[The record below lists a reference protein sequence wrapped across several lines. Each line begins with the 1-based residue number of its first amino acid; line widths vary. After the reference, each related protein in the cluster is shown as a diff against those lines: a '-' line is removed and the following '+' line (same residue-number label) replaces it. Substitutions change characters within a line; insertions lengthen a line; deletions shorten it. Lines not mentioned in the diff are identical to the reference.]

1 MKSKLALLSFML
13 MFVFVVT
20 ACSGGKNNSSPS
32 ESPSASKPAESAAS
46 ETPTSSS
53 STPPELKEAKI
64 TFLNTKGEIQTQL
77 EEAVKVFNQDYPA
90 ITVEI
95 LAVPAGSSPF
105 ERASQLYAA
114 GNPATILM
122 LDPSDV
128 SKFKDRILDLSGE
141 KWVPDAIENSL
152 TKEDGKVLD
161 FPFAVEGFA
170 YIYNK
175 KVLDAA
181 VSGSFDPATIKTR
194 SDLKNLFAQIEASG
208 KKAIHVS
215 PMDWSLAAHFLNFM
229 YADQSKDYA
238 QVEKFITDL
247 KAGNANLAGNTV
259 FNGLID
265 TFDLMK
271 EHNNAKDKPLT
282 PVYETGPEALAK
294 GEVGL
299 WFMGNWA
306 WPNIKGFDASG
317 EYGFLPVPI
326 SDNAD
331 DYGNTQIATAVTK
344 RLVLDKENATTD
356 QQAAAKKFLE
366 WLVYEQNGQ
375 DFLVNKANIIPAFNS
390 ITLEPQDP
398 LAKSIKSYM
407 AKGAMVVGMT
417 TLPADHWSKVGASM
431 QKYLAGASDR
441 TALAKAIEAYWKSA
455 K

>member
-1 MKSKLALLSFML
+1 MKRKFTWLSLMLVLVLA
-13 MFVFVVT
+13 VT
-20 ACSGGKNNSSPS
+20 ACGSGKSNTTES
-32 ESPSASKPAESAAS
+32 ESPSASKPAESSMAAS
-46 ETPTSSS
+46 PSASAA
-53 STPPELKEAKI
+53 PELKEAKI
-64 TFLNTKGEIQTQL
+64 TFLNTKGEVQTQL

-90 ITVEI
+90 ITVEV

-128 SKFKDRILDLSGE
+128 TKFKDRILDLSGE
-141 KWVPDAIENSL
+141 KWVADAIDNSL
-152 TKEDGKVLD
+152 TKDDGKVLD

-181 VSGSFDPATIKTR
+181 VGGSFDPASIKTR
-194 SDLKNLFAQIEASG
+194 TDLKNLFAKIEASG
-208 KKAIHVS
+208 KKAIHIS

-247 KAGNANLAGNTV
+247 KAGTANLAGNKV
-259 FNGLID
+259 FNGLMD

-271 EHNNAKDKPLT
+271 EHNNSKANPLT
-282 PVYETGPEALAK
+282 PVYETGPEVLAK

-306 WPNIKGFDASG
+306 WPNIKSFDASG

-344 RLVLDKENATTD
+344 RLVLDKEQATPEE
-356 QQAAAKKFLE
+356 QAAAKKFLE
-366 WLVYEQNGQ
+366 WLVYENNGQ

-390 ITLEPQDP
+390 VTLEPQDP
-398 LAKSIKSYM
+398 LAKSIKDYM
-407 AKGAMVVGMT
+407 SKGSMVVGMT
-417 TLPADHWSKVGASM
+417 TLPADHWSKVGAPM
-431 QKYLAGASDR
+431 QKYLANASDR
-441 TALAKAIEAYWKSA
+441 AELTKSIEAYWKTV

>member
-1 MKSKLALLSFML
+1 MKRKLSWLSFML
-13 MFVFVVT
+13 VLVLTVT
-20 ACSGGKNNSSPS
+20 ACSGKNNNTAS
-32 ESPSASKPAESAAS
+32 ESPSASKPAESATSEAPSSAS
-46 ETPTSSS
+46 AAS
-53 STPPELKEAKI
+53 ELKEAKI

-90 ITVEI
+90 ITIEI
-95 LAVPAGSSPF
+95 LAVPAGASPF

-128 SKFKDRILDLSGE
+128 MKFKDRILDLSGE

-152 TKEDGKVLD
+152 TKEGAKVLD

-181 VSGSFDPATIKTR
+181 VGGSFDPAMIKTR
-194 SDLKNLFAQIEASG
+194 SDLKNLFTQIEASG
-208 KKAIHVS
+208 KKAIHIS
-215 PMDWSLAAHFLNFM
+215 PMDWSLAAHFLNSL

-238 QVEKFITDL
+238 QVEKFISDL
-247 KAGNANLAGNTV
+247 KTGNADLANNAV

-265 TFDLMK
+265 TFDLMIK
-271 EHNNAKDKPLT
+271 HNNAKDKPLT
-282 PVYETGPEALAK
+282 PVYESGPEALAK

-306 WPNIKGFDASG
+306 WPNIKGFDAAG
-317 EYGFLPVPI
+317 EYGFLPVMI

-331 DYGNTQIATAVTK
+331 DYGNTQIATAITK
-344 RLVLDKENATTD
+344 RLVLDKDKATPE

-366 WLVYEQNGQ
+366 WLVYEKNGQ

-417 TLPADHWSKVGASM
+417 SLPADHWSKVGASM
-431 QKYLAGASDR
+431 QKYLAGKSDR
-441 TALAKAIEAYWKSA
+441 AALAKDIEAYWKSA

>member
-1 MKSKLALLSFML
+1 MKRKSAWLSL
-13 MFVFVVT
+13 ILVLVLTVT
-20 ACSGGKNNSSPS
+20 ACSGGKNNSS
-32 ESPSASKPAESAAS
+32 ESSPASKPAESAAS
-46 ETPTSSS
+46 ETPSSS
-53 STPPELKEAKI
+53 SSAAPELKEAKI
-64 TFLNTKGEIQTQL
+64 TFLNTKGEIQSQL
-77 EEAVKVFNQDYPA
+77 EEAVKVFTQDYPA
-90 ITVEI
+90 ITVEV

-141 KWVPDAIENSL
+141 KWVPDTIENSL
-152 TKEDGKVLD
+152 TKEDGMVLD

-175 KVLDAA
+175 QVLDAA
-181 VSGSFDPATIKTR
+181 VGGSFDPATIKTR

-208 KKAIHVS
+208 KKAIHIS
-215 PMDWSLAAHFLNFM
+215 PMDWSLGAHFLNFL

-238 QVEKFITDL
+238 QVEKFISDL
-247 KAGNANLAGNTV
+247 KAGSANLANNTV

-282 PVYETGPEALAK
+282 PVYETGPEVLAK
-294 GEVGL
+294 GDVGL

-331 DYGNTQIATAVTK
+331 DYGNTQIATAITK
-344 RLVLDKENATTD
+344 RLVLDKDKATPE
-356 QQAAAKKFLE
+356 QQTAAKKFLE

-375 DFLVNKANIIPAFNS
+375 DFLVNKANIIPAFNN

-398 LAKSIKSYM
+398 LAKSIKTYM

-441 TALAKAIEAYWKSA
+441 AALTKDIEAYWKSA